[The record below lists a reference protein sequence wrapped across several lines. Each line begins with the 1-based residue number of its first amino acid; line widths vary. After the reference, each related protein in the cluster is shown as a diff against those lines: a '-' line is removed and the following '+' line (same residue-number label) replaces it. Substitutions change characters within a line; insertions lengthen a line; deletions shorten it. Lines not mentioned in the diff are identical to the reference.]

1 LDAKK
6 ISFIKNCPA
15 CGSLLIKNDDEA
27 QHYCMNSNY
36 CFPQIVGKFK
46 HFISRK
52 AMNIDGFGTETIERL
67 LKENIIK
74 NFSDIYNLKV
84 DQLVKLERMAEK
96 SAQNLVLAIDK
107 SKSQPFHKVLFSLGI
122 RHVGETV
129 SKKLSDHFG
138 SVENLI
144 SASYDEILNVDEI
157 GEKIALSLKKYFQD
171 QSNLELLYKLKYV
184 GLNFLQK
191 KAENVGNKLLGRTFV
206 LTGVFEKVDRTTLKN
221 IISKNGGKVA
231 GSISAKSIVIAGNNP
246 GPSKILKS
254 KDLGLTPISLEEFI
268 NLYKIKI
275 EN

>member
-1 LDAKK
+1 
-6 ISFIKNCPA
+6 
-15 CGSLLIKNDDEA
+15 
-27 QHYCMNSNY
+27 MNSNN

-96 SAQNLVLAIDK
+96 SAQNLVSAIYK

-138 SVENLI
+138 SLENLM
-144 SASYDEILNVDEI
+144 SASDEEILNVDEI
-157 GEKIALSLKKYFQD
+157 GDKIALSLKKYFQEE
-171 QSNLELLYKLKYV
+171 SNLELLDKLKHV
-184 GLNFLQK
+184 GLNFLQSK
-191 KAENVGNKLLGRTFV
+191 SENLGNKLLGKTFIV
-206 LTGVFEKVDRTTLKN
+206 TGVFEKINRTNLKE
-221 IISKNGGKVA
+221 IIVQNGGKVSS
-231 GSISAKSIVIAGNNP
+231 SISSKSIVIAGNNP
-246 GPSKILKS
+246 GPSKMLKA
-254 KDLGLTPISLEEFI
+254 KDLGLTPISFEEFI
-268 NLYKIKI
+268 NLYEIKI

>member
-1 LDAKK
+1 
-6 ISFIKNCPA
+6 
-15 CGSLLIKNDDEA
+15 
-27 QHYCMNSNY
+27 
-36 CFPQIVGKFK
+36 
-46 HFISRK
+46 
-52 AMNIDGFGTETIERL
+52 
-67 LKENIIK
+67 
-74 NFSDIYNLKV
+74 
-84 DQLVKLERMAEK
+84 MAEK
-96 SAQNLVLAIDK
+96 SAQNLVSAIYK

>member
-1 LDAKK
+1 
-6 ISFIKNCPA
+6 
-15 CGSLLIKNDDEA
+15 
-27 QHYCMNSNY
+27 MNSNN

-96 SAQNLVLAIDK
+96 SAQNLVSAIYK

-138 SVENLI
+138 SLENLM
-144 SASYDEILNVDEI
+144 SASDEEILNVDEI
-157 GEKIALSLKKYFQD
+157 GDKIALSLKKYFRR
-171 QSNLELLYKLKYV
+171 NL
-184 GLNFLQK
+184 
-191 KAENVGNKLLGRTFV
+191 T
-206 LTGVFEKVDRTTLKN
+206 
-221 IISKNGGKVA
+221 
-231 GSISAKSIVIAGNNP
+231 
-246 GPSKILKS
+246 
-254 KDLGLTPISLEEFI
+254 
-268 NLYKIKI
+268 
-275 EN
+275 